1 MAVLPKK
8 YDRHTS
14 VEDYVLYMSE
24 RIEFFAQATDKKV
37 RALEDRCAELEA
49 ENKALKEKIGG

>member
-24 RIEFFAQATDKKV
+24 RIEFFAQVTEKKV
-37 RALEDRCAELEA
+37 RTLEDRCMNLEK